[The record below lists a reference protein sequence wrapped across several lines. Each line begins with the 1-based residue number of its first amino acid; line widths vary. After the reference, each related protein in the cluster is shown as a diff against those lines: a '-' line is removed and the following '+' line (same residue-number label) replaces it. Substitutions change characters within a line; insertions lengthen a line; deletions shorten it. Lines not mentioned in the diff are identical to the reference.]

1 VFLSHSRR
9 PGRRD
14 KPPVED
20 RMFKWFALSLLV
32 VAGCG
37 PRTEVAIDKVRGTI
51 DALLGETD
59 VKRKEIARSLTALD
73 EAIVSLQK
81 ARIKATL
88 SEERLGEQLKPLE
101 ERRAAIDVT
110 LGMLRERLAAGEGA
124 DLGGKTYP
132 AEEVRG
138 LADRVIAARRDL
150 EAEVARLAK
159 SRASLNQVIASL
171 DRQRTDY
178 ESRLT
183 RLRSQV
189 AEIDAKA
196 VALKT
201 MRQAASS
208 MGRADGKLAGGV
220 ADLEDQVASLFSDI
234 EAELVAEDMKWNEQ
248 QSEAEIDAVIATG
261 SRAADTLTEIDRI
274 LGGR

>member
-1 VFLSHSRR
+1 
-9 PGRRD
+9 
-14 KPPVED
+14 
-20 RMFKWFALSLLV
+20 MFKWFALFLLA

-59 VKRKEIARSLTALD
+59 VKRKEIARSLAALD
-73 EAIVSLQK
+73 ESIESLQK
-81 ARIKATL
+81 AKIKATL
-88 SEERLGEQLKPLE
+88 SRERLGEQLKPLE
-101 ERRAAIDVT
+101 ERRAAIDAT
-110 LGMLRERLAAGEGA
+110 LGMLRERLAAGEGV
-124 DLGGKTYP
+124 DLGGKSYP

-138 LADRVIAARRDL
+138 LADRVIAARKEL

-159 SRASLNQVIASL
+159 SQASLTQVIASL
-171 DRQRTDY
+171 DRQGADY
-178 ESRLT
+178 DSRLT

-201 MRQAASS
+201 MREAASS
-208 MGRADGKLAGGV
+208 MGRADGKLASGV
-220 ADLEDQVASLFSDI
+220 ADLEDQVATLFSDV
-234 EAELVAEDMKWNEQ
+234 EAELLAEDVKWNEQ
-248 QSEAEIDAVIATG
+248 QSVAEIDAVIASG
-261 SRAADTLTEIDRI
+261 SQATDTLAEIDRI